1 MLRKLCNYSALSV
14 VLALSLVSCGVGE
27 ESDNM
32 LPSIRKALSDS
43 TSVFYGNFG
52 SYPENISV
60 LPIGIFDCN
69 VSGFEVVEKILTL
82 DRFDNITGKAVP
94 DGIADFAGEDIQ
106 FLSDRANGPY
116 GRYISAGNMDY
127 LKELIVQNAV
137 KMMGWECYNL
147 ASDEYMSGFKE
158 PVKLLVVSSPVADIH
173 GLSEINSLLSLS
185 GTGVKAVGVIESGIR
200 EAVSAADEE
209 GNLCVG
215 VLFAPEGISSY
226 EYESIIRRMAE
237 EEGVSGKVQV
247 FNQEAVGL
255 DAAIKGDTAY
265 FDPSATSSRNS
276 YAGPVTGIS
285 YNNIDLSLFDRYGFE
300 TDGNALLYSK
310 GRQLSGVQLN
320 SIENY
325 VRFHLV
331 SMVERHRRS
340 GGNIPLSSIILAD
353 GSYSQVKDIMEKV
366 MHELYNYR
374 RGGIFLYRSTISPDF
389 KFIDP
394 AECAAVEAYS
404 ILRKDGHLA
413 LRGEKSRLVPFI
425 TLPSGN
431 LPQDVLNPD
440 GSLKDEYKYG
450 RESGTEEITTKMV
463 PFAPRYVSPSVM
475 NYIEKNNPATYSL
488 IRNSLY

>member
-1 MLRKLCNYSALSV
+1 MSNGFCNHCAVAVLLSV
-14 VLALSLVSCGVGE
+14 FLCSCGRGVETAG
-27 ESDNM
+27 M
-32 LPSIRKALSDS
+32 LPAVQEALEDS
-43 TSVFYGNFG
+43 TSVYYGDFG
-52 SYPENISV
+52 KYPEDISA

-82 DRFDNITGKAVP
+82 DRFDNITGKSVP
-94 DGIADFAGEDIQ
+94 DGIPDFAGEDIQ

-116 GRYISAGNMDY
+116 GKYISAGNLDF
-127 LKELIVQNAV
+127 LKELIVRNAV
-137 KMMGWECYNL
+137 MMMGRECYNL
-147 ASDEYMSGFKE
+147 AADDYRSGIKA

-173 GLSEINSLLSLS
+173 GLTDINDLLEHS
-185 GTGVKAVGVIESGIR
+185 GTGVKAVGVIESGIS
-200 EAVSAADEE
+200 EAISAADED

-215 VLFAPEGISSY
+215 VLFAPEGISSF
-226 EYESIIRRMAE
+226 EYESMIRKMAE
-237 EEGVSGKVQV
+237 KKGVAGKIQV

-255 DAAIKGDTAY
+255 DAAIKGDTSY
-265 FDPSATSSRNS
+265 VDPSATVSRFS

-285 YNNIDLSLFDRYGFE
+285 YNNIDLSLFDRYGFD
-300 TDGNALLYSK
+300 TRNNALLYSN

-320 SIENY
+320 SVENY

-331 SMVERHRRS
+331 SLVERHRRS
-340 GGNIPLSSIILAD
+340 GSRIPLSSIILAD
-353 GSYSQVKDIMEKV
+353 GSYAQVKDILEKV
-366 MHELYNYR
+366 MRELYNYR
-374 RGGIFLYRSTISPDF
+374 RGGVFLYRTTISPDF

-404 ILRKDGHLA
+404 ILRKDGNLA

-450 RESGTEEITTKMV
+450 RKSGSEEITTKMV

-475 NYIEKNNPATYSL
+475 NYIERNNPETYSL